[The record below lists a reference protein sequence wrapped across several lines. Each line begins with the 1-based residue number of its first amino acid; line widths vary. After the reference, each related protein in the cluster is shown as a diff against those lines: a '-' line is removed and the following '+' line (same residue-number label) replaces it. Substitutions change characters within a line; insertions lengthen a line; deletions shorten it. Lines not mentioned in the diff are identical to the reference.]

1 MDLKK
6 HSTSIAQAKSYLRLH
21 AKLQEMGVDGEE
33 ADRWLD
39 VSRDIA
45 SATVSSSQFIKAAL
59 ELARLTS
66 ENGPSYESL
75 IEGYKTKVE
84 ESKTLDAKITQKQ
97 EEISS
102 LSASYKEDRQQATT
116 ELDSISRATATA
128 QEVFATQKNELKA
141 DLDEHLIQNR
151 LSWDKVN
158 TAIAI
163 FNTELDQ
170 QNLTKNDKQRISKDI
185 REVGSLRT
193 MCKRL
198 ENKEARL
205 QAKVDGLAHARSELA
220 RVVRELQDQD
230 SECQKRLR
238 TKKGAEEKHDE
249 GIRSK
254 SKQLQGLDE
263 QIFRNVHDIF
273 VAYLILKFL
282 VMPNQLNTYEL
293 DRLVDL
299 MIAIR
304 QTRAGIRPKRIV
316 GFDGKTVCACEVP
329 KMFTSFDEN
338 ETRIEEARDRFA
350 AFIRPII
357 EDRFV
362 SSWAHQALKTEC
374 ECLKASL
381 SLIRGVKK

>member
-1 MDLKK
+1 M
-6 HSTSIAQAKSYLRLH
+6 
-21 AKLQEMGVDGEE
+21 DGEE